1 MSSYFYFIID
11 TYSHTETDLSH
22 KCSFENQKVPKVLG
36 YGRPNTIGHTYVL
49 TLEGWE
55 GVKKST

>member
-22 KCSFENQKVPKVLG
+22 KCSFENQKVQIVLG
-36 YGRPNTIGHTYVL
+36 FWRPNTIGHTYVL
-49 TLEGWE
+49 RRVGGGQE
-55 GVKKST
+55 V